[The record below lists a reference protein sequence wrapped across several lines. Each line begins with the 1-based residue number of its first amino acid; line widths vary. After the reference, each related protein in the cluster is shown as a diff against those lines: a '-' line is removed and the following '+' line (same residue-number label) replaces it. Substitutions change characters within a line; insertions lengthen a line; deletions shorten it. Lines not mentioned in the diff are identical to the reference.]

1 MSGLDNLQ
9 NLSINLSSTPQQQQ
23 QQQQQ
28 QAQYSQQQALKRRTA
43 RDYQFGARIGE
54 GSYSTVYSAL
64 DKYTNR
70 TYAIKVLSKRHI
82 VKENKI
88 KYVNI
93 EKTTLN
99 RLGQQHPGIVQL
111 YYTFQ
116 DESSLFF
123 VLDFAEYGE
132 LLSIIRKF
140 GSLSE
145 PVLKFYMCQ
154 IVDAVQFIHLKG
166 VIHRD
171 LKPENILV
179 GHDFNLKITDFGAAK
194 LLGTSDDPSG
204 GEKIDYNS
212 VEGALREVSDSDRKG
227 SFVGTAEYVSPELL
241 KYNICGFESDVW
253 AIGCMLYQ
261 FFNGVPPFKGNTE
274 YLTFEKIINLDY
286 SYKSAVPLP
295 PDVVQIIDQILV
307 IDPSQRVTIPQIM
320 GSKWFSDVPWD
331 DQNYIWH
338 RKVPRFEPY
347 GAVSQ
352 PPPAMPVVKNG
363 TNRSVSKS
371 NSYQQLQSQIQASEF
386 GFIPSIAAKKSYKP
400 PTTIKKNV
408 PITPSNQMAY
418 NTNNFAQAPVIQST
432 APPPQ
437 APPSPTRIQQL
448 QNRNVPPTNIVPSS
462 MQPTNGNSQGRP
474 LPPTPQQQQQPPP
487 LNQQPT
493 PIEKKRASNVRSN
506 APFAHLVSGS
516 SGTSRVLQ
524 PQQQQQQQQPP
535 QQQPMQYQPPAQQQV
550 YRSQE
555 PAAPRNAAALA
566 AAAFAS
572 KPTTPV
578 QPSPPVMAHHPPT
591 TAPPPHVHHSHQASV
606 KSPRIGHSKS
616 VVKKSNSVK
625 FKEISELLGEEEKIL
640 KMDTLFKLVL
650 SHEYISNS
658 SSEVLDDSVLDKLTT
673 EYKSILQGNSK
684 VVIAVVTNMARVFFV
699 DASLNVMMVDL
710 RANKGA
716 DYLMYDYEFENVVD
730 DDGNVIPESDEVF
743 GYLIIELVKEGG
755 DLVFLKRISEKART
769 RLGDMLKVVDKN
781 GHDVVIGTSHGWIDC
796 LLIAREI
803 SLEQSLEVR
812 SPTSGTSSSSNSVY
826 EAKSDKPKKKSSS
839 GSKQV
844 MSKSKKKLPPSGYS
858 TPPQRQSSKFAYAAA
873 AAVHNHK

>member
-1 MSGLDNLQ
+1 MSGLENLQ
-9 NLSINLSSTPQQQQ
+9 NLSINPSATQQQQ
-23 QQQQQ
+23 YHHQ
-28 QAQYSQQQALKRRTA
+28 QAQYAQQQALKRRTA

-145 PVLKFYMCQ
+145 RVLKFYMCQ
-154 IVDAVQFIHLKG
+154 IVDAVKFIHLKG

-194 LLGTSDDPSG
+194 LLDTNDDLSTT
-204 GEKIDYNS
+204 EKIDYNS
-212 VEGALREVSDSDRKG
+212 IDPAMREVSTNDRKG

-261 FFNGVPPFKGNTE
+261 FFHGVPPFKGNTE

-286 SYKSAVPLP
+286 SYKSPVPLP
-295 PDVVQIIDQILV
+295 SDVIQIIDQILV
-307 IDPSQRVTIPQIM
+307 IDPAQRITIPQIIN
-320 GSKWFSDVPWD
+320 SNWFSEVPWD

-338 RKVPRFEPY
+338 RKVPRFEPF
-347 GAVSQ
+347 GSVSQ
-352 PPPAMPVVKNG
+352 PPPAIPMLKNG
-363 TNRSVSKS
+363 TNRSASKS
-371 NSYQQLQSQIQASEF
+371 NSYHQLQSQIQASEF

-400 PTTIKKNV
+400 PTAIKKNV
-408 PITPSNQMAY
+408 PIAPTNQMAY
-418 NTNNFAQAPVIQST
+418 NNGNFSPSPIIQPS

-437 APPSPTRIQQL
+437 TPPSPSRGQQF
-448 QNRNVPPTNIVPSS
+448 QH
-462 MQPTNGNSQGRP
+462 
-474 LPPTPQQQQQPPP
+474 QQQQQQNRNAPAISAAASSMHHQNGNTQVRQQQLVPP
-487 LNQQPT
+487 QQLQDQT
-493 PIEKKRASNVRSN
+493 PVEKKRMSNIRTNTSFANLVPSSN
-506 APFAHLVSGS
+506 GNA
-516 SGTSRVLQ
+516 RV
-524 PQQQQQQQQPP
+524 QQQQQQQQSYHAQPYITP
-535 QQQPMQYQPPAQQQV
+535 QTQV
-550 YRSQE
+550 NRSNEQISGK
-555 PAAPRNAAALA
+555 NAAAAL

-572 KPTTPV
+572 KPPTSTRPV
-578 QPSPPVMAHHPPT
+578 IAHT
-591 TAPPPHVHHSHQASV
+591 PPPSTIPPAQQQQQQLQTSS
-606 KSPRIGHSKS
+606 KSPRIAQAAPKTT
-616 VVKKSNSVK
+616 KENCVK
-625 FKEISELLGEEEKIL
+625 FKEISELLRPDEKIL

-650 SHEYISNS
+650 GHEYLSNS
-658 SSEVLDDSVLDKLTT
+658 QSEVLDDSVLDKLTT
-673 EYKSILQGNSK
+673 ENKGILTGDAK
-684 VVIAVVTNMARVFFV
+684 IVIAVVTNMARVFFI
-699 DASLNVMMVDL
+699 DASLNVMLVDL
-710 RANKGA
+710 KANKGA

-730 DDGNVIPESDEVF
+730 DDGNIIPESDEVF

-755 DLVFLKRISEKART
+755 DLVFLKRISDRERSK
-769 RLGDMLKVVDKN
+769 LGNMLKVVDKH

-796 LLIAREI
+796 LLIAKEI
-803 SLEQSLEVR
+803 SMEQYLEVR
-812 SPTSGTSSSSNSVY
+812 SATSGASSSNNSIYDVKT
-826 EAKSDKPKKKSSS
+826 EKSKKKSSS
-839 GSKQV
+839 SSSSKKKA
-844 MSKSKKKLPPSGYS
+844 SKSKKKLTSNGYS
-858 TPPQRQSSKFAYAAA
+858 TPPQGQSSKFAYAAA